1 MVVSNHRPPR
11 PKARPHMVEEESH
24 YRTVIV
30 ACCFVLMFVSFG
42 FSNTSFSVYQPYLVE
57 LPGVGDAGGSF
68 IVGLR
73 TLSYMVAT
81 IFVNR
86 FYATLHMRWG
96 VFVAMLCTVLAFAA
110 FALADGMPLLCA
122 GAVFGGLGMGFGG
135 MVGMTLVLNRWFD
148 AHVST
153 AIGIAS
159 VGSAAASVVVP
170 IVAYPVIKNVSLHAA
185 FSIEAAVAA
194 AGALALLLLVH
205 DRPAPAGESAL
216 RPAEA
221 PAQPAESERSP
232 RRRPIPAHAAR
243 IILAGMFLL
252 GMMTFSGLPYISIL
266 MTTEG
271 QSPVF
276 AASMVSLT
284 GFVLMFSKLAVG
296 VTFDHVG
303 TRRGSLVFFAILF
316 AGLACFS
323 LMPLHLT
330 GLALAGTLLY
340 SLGVGLASTGV
351 SIWSLELSNPGQ
363 SARNVRNFQISY
375 TLGGVCY
382 SMFPGLMKE
391 AFGTYSASYFAILL
405 FAMGAAAII
414 QWAYRTYRP
423 DIR

>member
-1 MVVSNHRPPR
+1 
-11 PKARPHMVEEESH
+11 MVEESR
-24 YRTVIV
+24 YRSVIV

-42 FSNTSFSVYQPYLVE
+42 FSNTSFSVYQPYIVE
-57 LPGVGDAGGSF
+57 LPGVGDTGGSF

-86 FYATLHMRWG
+86 FYAALHMRWG
-96 VFVAMLCTVLAFAA
+96 VFVAMLCTVLAFSA

-122 GAVFGGLGMGFGG
+122 GAVLGGLGMGFGG

-170 IVAYPVIKNVSLHAA
+170 LVAYPLIQNVSLHAA
-185 FSIEAAVAA
+185 FGIEALVAA
-194 AGALALLLLVH
+194 AAAVVLLFLVH
-205 DRPAPAGESAL
+205 DRPSQTAAPAAAADQSA
-216 RPAEA
+216 A
-221 PAQPAESERSP
+221 PDTAAQADPEP
-232 RRRPIPAHAAR
+232 GRRPIPAHAAR

-271 QSPVF
+271 LSPVF

-284 GFVLMFSKLAVG
+284 GFVMMFSKLAVG
-296 VTFDHVG
+296 VAFDRAG
-303 TRRGSLVFFAILF
+303 TRRGSLVFFLILF

-323 LMPLHLT
+323 LMPLHWAW
-330 GLALAGTLLY
+330 LALAGTLLY

-351 SIWSLELSNPGQ
+351 SIWSLELSNPGE
-363 SARNVRNFQISY
+363 SARSVRNFQISY

-382 SMFPGLMKE
+382 SMFPGLLKE
-391 AFGTYSASYFAILL
+391 TFGTYSASYFAILL
-405 FAMGAAAII
+405 FAVGAAAII
-414 QWAYRTYRP
+414 LWAYRAYRP

>member
-1 MVVSNHRPPR
+1 
-11 PKARPHMVEEESH
+11 MVEESR

-42 FSNTSFSVYQPYLVE
+42 FSNTSFSVYQPYIVE
-57 LPGVGDAGGSF
+57 LPGVGDTGGSF
-68 IVGLR
+68 IVALR

-96 VFVAMLCTVLAFAA
+96 VFVAMLCTVLAFSA

-148 AHVST
+148 AHVSA

-170 IVAYPVIKNVSLHAA
+170 LAAYPVIQNVSLHAA
-185 FSIEAAVAA
+185 FGIEALVAAVGAVALLLIVRDRPA
-194 AGALALLLLVH
+194 AGASSAAA
-205 DRPAPAGESAL
+205 DEGGRPQAG
-216 RPAEA
+216 
-221 PAQPAESERSP
+221 PAQDDGDAA
-232 RRRPIPAHAAR
+232 RRPIPAHAAR

-266 MTTEG
+266 MTSEG
-271 QSPVF
+271 LSPVF

-284 GFVLMFSKLAVG
+284 GFVMMFSKLAVG
-296 VTFDHVG
+296 LAFDRVG
-303 TRRGSLVFFAILF
+303 TRRGSLVFFIVLF

-323 LMPLHLT
+323 LMPLHWPV
-330 GLALAGTLLY
+330 LALAGTLLY

-351 SIWSLELSNPGQ
+351 SIWSLELSNPGE

-391 AFGTYSASYFAILL
+391 TFGTYSASYFAILL
-405 FAMGAAAII
+405 CALGAAAII
-414 QWAYRTYRP
+414 LWAYRTYRP